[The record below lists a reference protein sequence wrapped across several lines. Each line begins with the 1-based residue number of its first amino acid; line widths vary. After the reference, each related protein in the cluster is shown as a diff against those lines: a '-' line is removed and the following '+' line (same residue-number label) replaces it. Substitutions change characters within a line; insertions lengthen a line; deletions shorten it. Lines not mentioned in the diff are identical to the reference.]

1 MTGSPPTDANDEPL
15 DDGFGPVSHQPL
27 SRIEQIGGT
36 RLQAAWTQ
44 IPHVTHFEVADVTSA
59 ETERQRHNASH
70 PGQRLSLLAWVA
82 RACAATLKAF
92 PRFCASLDAEHK
104 RLVLKG
110 YINLGIAVEAP
121 TGLVVGVVHGAG
133 SMGLTELGA
142 AIADLAQRGR
152 LGKLKPTEMEGSC
165 FTISSLGN
173 LGGTGFTPIIN
184 PPDVAILGVSPARLR
199 PEWINGAVEPRQ
211 MMPLSLS
218 YDHRVINGADAARF
232 CSFLRGR
239 LEGATP

>member
-1 MTGSPPTDANDEPL
+1 MTGSSQTDASDEPL
-15 DDGFGPVSHQPL
+15 DDGFGPISHQPL
-27 SRIEQIGGT
+27 SRIEQIGGA

-44 IPHVTHFEVADVTSA
+44 IPHVTHFEGADVTNVEA
-59 ETERQRHNASH
+59 ERQQHNATH
-70 PGQRLSLLAWVA
+70 TGQRLSLLAWVA
-82 RACAATLKAF
+82 RACAASLKEF
-92 PRFCASLDAEHK
+92 PRFCASFDAEHK

-121 TGLVVGVVHGAG
+121 EGLVVGVIHGAG
-133 SMGLTELGA
+133 NMVLAELGT

-152 LGKLKPTEMEGSC
+152 LGMLKPSEMEGSC

-173 LGGTGFTPIIN
+173 LGGAGFTPIIN
-184 PPDVAILGVSPARLR
+184 QPDVAILGVSPARLR
-199 PEWINGAVEPRQ
+199 PEWINGAVEPRL

-232 CSFLRGR
+232 CSFLRER
-239 LEGATP
+239 LEGTTP